1 MYDVEDNASP
11 IDNDDNCAGKDL
23 HDYLFWSLQIHSPFT
38 GTCSVVVKRGIL
50 NLLFFNKRGGC
61 YLVSFDFDLYALIK
75 FYYNFIKTVHKKEG
89 RGANWANVL
98 KFIFLLQALDVIIQ
112 CIIGLRVK
120 VYRQVLPFLYIS
132 MYYFR
137 IFFLYW
143 TKVFRSEKGEVQPGW
158 IKIISPCDKINYPG

>member
-75 FYYNFIKTVHKKEG
+75 FYYNFINTVHKKEG
-89 RGANWANVL
+89 GG
-98 KFIFLLQALDVIIQ
+98 Q
-112 CIIGLRVK
+112 IG
-120 VYRQVLPFLYIS
+120 Q
-132 MYYFR
+132 MY
-137 IFFLYW
+137 
-143 TKVFRSEKGEVQPGW
+143 
-158 IKIISPCDKINYPG
+158 